1 MVGTKLSFNLDDVD
15 IKKTARMGGLV
26 QDAFTILWVHAI
38 IMCCYSYYTFHTH
51 KYRSVFSPCSLI
63 IICHYTIG
71 RTKDGDKYLF
81 SAVLKDRKKIIQ
93 TLTTAI
99 ANVKLEKEEKTFD
112 EATSNDNKKKKTK
125 KFRMPPDE
133 TLGKMNI
140 IAETKLKGVSLD
152 DYVEV
157 AVRLYVYF

>member
-1 MVGTKLSFNLDDVD
+1 MLF
-15 IKKTARMGGLV
+15 
-26 QDAFTILWVHAI
+26 IL
-38 IMCCYSYYTFHTH
+38 YTFHTH
-51 KYRSVFSPCSLI
+51 KYCTVYSPCSLI
-63 IICHYTIG
+63 IILSPYCTID

-81 SAVLKDRKKIIQ
+81 STVLKDRKKIIQ

-112 EATSNDNKKKKTK
+112 ATSNNNNKKKKT

-140 IAETKLKGVSLD
+140 IAERKLKGVSLD
-152 DYVEV
+152 DYVEI
-157 AVRLYVYF
+157 AVRLYYVHFL

>member
-1 MVGTKLSFNLDDVD
+1 M
-15 IKKTARMGGLV
+15 
-26 QDAFTILWVHAI
+26 
-38 IMCCYSYYTFHTH
+38 
-51 KYRSVFSPCSLI
+51 
-63 IICHYTIG
+63 
-71 RTKDGDKYLF
+71 F

-112 EATSNDNKKKKTK
+112 EATSNNNKKKKTK

-140 IAETKLKGVSLD
+140 IAERKLKGVSLD

-157 AVRLYVYF
+157 AVRLCVFYSGILLH

>member
-1 MVGTKLSFNLDDVD
+1 M
-15 IKKTARMGGLV
+15 
-26 QDAFTILWVHAI
+26 
-38 IMCCYSYYTFHTH
+38 
-51 KYRSVFSPCSLI
+51 
-63 IICHYTIG
+63 
-71 RTKDGDKYLF
+71 F

-112 EATSNDNKKKKTK
+112 EATSNDKKKKTK
-125 KFRMPPDE
+125 KFHISPDE

-140 IAETKLKGVSLD
+140 IAERKLKGVSLD

-157 AVRLYVYF
+157 AVRLCVFYSCIFVTLTYHS

>member
-1 MVGTKLSFNLDDVD
+1 
-15 IKKTARMGGLV
+15 
-26 QDAFTILWVHAI
+26 
-38 IMCCYSYYTFHTH
+38 MCCYSYYTFHTH
-51 KYRSVFSPCSLI
+51 KYRTVFSPYSLI
-63 IICHYTIG
+63 SYCHYTIG

-112 EATSNDNKKKKTK
+112 EATSNNNKKKKTK
-125 KFRMPPDE
+125 KFHMPPDE

-140 IAETKLKGVSLD
+140 IAERKLKGVSLD

-157 AVRLYVYF
+157 AVRLDVFWCGIT

>member
-1 MVGTKLSFNLDDVD
+1 M
-15 IKKTARMGGLV
+15 
-26 QDAFTILWVHAI
+26 
-38 IMCCYSYYTFHTH
+38 
-51 KYRSVFSPCSLI
+51 
-63 IICHYTIG
+63 
-71 RTKDGDKYLF
+71 F

-93 TLTTAI
+93 NLTTAI

-112 EATSNDNKKKKTK
+112 EATSNNNKKKKAK

-140 IAETKLKGVSLD
+140 IAERKLKGVSLD

-157 AVRLYVYF
+157 AVRLCVFYSCIFVTLTYHS